1 MVPRLSLP
9 TPTFAPM
16 KAGIVIFPG
25 SNCDT
30 DTHHVLQNVMGLEV
44 HYLWHKEA
52 DLKGSELVVLPGGFA
67 HGDYLRAG
75 AIARFSPVMKEVI
88 RFAQQGGQVL
98 GICNGFQVL
107 CEAHLLPGALVKNQH
122 QTFIC
127 KNLPVHC
134 TNPNSALTS
143 GLTKGELLQLP
154 VAHGEGRYVAH
165 RETLDQLWDQEQ
177 VLLQYTQAEA
187 TTANPNGSADA
198 IAAITNEAGNVT
210 GIMPHPER
218 AAEDVMGNTD
228 GARLLAPYLQTLST
242 VS

>member
-1 MVPRLSLP
+1 
-9 TPTFAPM
+9 M

-30 DTHHVLQNVMGLEV
+30 DTQHVLQHVMGLDV
-44 HYLWHKEA
+44 SYLWHKEA
-52 DLKGSELVVLPGGFA
+52 DLKHSDLVVLPGGFA

-75 AIARFSPVMKEVI
+75 AIARFSPVMKAVI
-88 RFAQQGGQVL
+88 RFAENGGQVL

-127 KNLPVHC
+127 KNLPVQC
-134 TNPNSALTS
+134 TNPHHPLTR
-143 GLTKGELLQLP
+143 GLEQDSVVQLP

-165 RETLDQLWDQEQ
+165 RHTLDQLWGNQQ
-177 VLLQYTQAEA
+177 VLLQYAAAKEAE
-187 TTANPNGSADA
+187 ANPNGSADA
-198 IAAITNEAGNVT
+198 IAAITNQQGNVT

-218 AAEDVMGNTD
+218 AAEPIMGNTD
-228 GARLLAPYLQTLST
+228 GARLLEPYLQAFST
-242 VS
+242 AS

>member
-1 MVPRLSLP
+1 
-9 TPTFAPM
+9 M

-44 HYLWHKEA
+44 NYLWHKEG
-52 DLKGSELVVLPGGFA
+52 DLKGSDLIVLPGGFA

-88 RFAQQGGQVL
+88 RFAEKGGHVL

-107 CEAHLLPGALVKNQH
+107 CEAHLLPGALVKNQY

-127 KNLPVHC
+127 KNLPVKC
-134 TNPNSALTS
+134 TNPYSALTR
-143 GLTKGELLQLP
+143 GLTQGEVLHLP

-165 RETLDQLWDQEQ
+165 PETLDLLWERNQ
-177 VLLQYTQAEA
+177 VLLQYTRDDEQDP
-187 TTANPNGSADA
+187 NPNGSADA
-198 IAAITNEAGNVT
+198 IAAITNEKGNVT

-218 AAEDVMGNTD
+218 AAEAIMGNTD
-228 GARLLAPYLQTLST
+228 GARLLTSYLQHLGEP
-242 VS
+242 V